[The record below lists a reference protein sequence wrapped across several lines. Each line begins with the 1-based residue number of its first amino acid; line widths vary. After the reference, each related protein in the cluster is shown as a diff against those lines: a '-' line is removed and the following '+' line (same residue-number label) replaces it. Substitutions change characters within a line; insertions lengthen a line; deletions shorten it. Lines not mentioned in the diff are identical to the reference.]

1 MLIVNAW
8 DLRSFTI
15 LIVVV
20 LTQYNIRAQR
30 DVREDLKEQYKFY
43 LDLRVYSSYR
53 E

>member
-30 DVREDLKEQYKFY
+30 DFREDLKEQYKFY